1 MYKEQ
6 ADTSVFLFVF
16 LRITEI
22 KVADIYL
29 ADVIQMKRPSEKS
42 TVVTAFIHFIFLQ
55 VYVFSVIH

>member
-29 ADVIQMKRPSEKS
+29 ADMLFK
-42 TVVTAFIHFIFLQ
+42 
-55 VYVFSVIH
+55 